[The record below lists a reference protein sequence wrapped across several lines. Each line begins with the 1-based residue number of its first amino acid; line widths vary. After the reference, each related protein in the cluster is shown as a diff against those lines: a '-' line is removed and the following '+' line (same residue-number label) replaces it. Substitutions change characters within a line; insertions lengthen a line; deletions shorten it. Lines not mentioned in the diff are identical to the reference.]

1 MDASRLNGIGFV
13 LKQEID
19 GIWRPVQAGSRFLT
33 ETEGRYAMV
42 ELELLAICWAA
53 KKCASFIDGLTLTNF
68 EIWTDHAPLIPIL
81 NKYTLPEIE
90 NKRLQRLRAK
100 LDHLQF
106 TAVWI
111 KGKDNTEANVLSRI
125 PYCKAG
131 MDDIVDNKDDSVSAS
146 MIATV
151 DLFEGSNF
159 HYSATPLRDERLLEL
174 RAHQDETYKHLKTK
188 IIKDGW
194 PDKRIDL
201 HPDLERFWSHRE
213 DLSIDNDGF
222 IVKNGRLLVPAGL
235 LQTYLQRLLDMHQQA
250 KKMEARARRSIWW
263 PFITRDI
270 KNIAKTCLPCQK
282 KLPSQASEPERAHE
296 EAYYPFHSLHMDLAS
311 HEGRQFLI
319 LTDQFSGFPH
329 ICECGKHATT
339 KQVTDF
345 ITLFITT
352 YSDGGPQF
360 RDEFDDFCT
369 KWSIKHIK
377 SSPHYPQSNG
387 VAESAVKEMKKIIR
401 AVFNNKTRTLD
412 KSGLAAAMLMF
423 RNTPRS
429 PTDLSPA
436 QLVFGRNLTDSIPFS
451 RQMLGPQNR
460 YEIKKRHL
468 EVRENQR

>member
-1 MDASRLNGIGFV
+1 
-13 LKQEID
+13 
-19 GIWRPVQAGSRFLT
+19 
-33 ETEGRYAMV
+33 
-42 ELELLAICWAA
+42 
-53 KKCASFIDGLTLTNF
+53 
-68 EIWTDHAPLIPIL
+68 
-81 NKYTLPEIE
+81 
-90 NKRLQRLRAK
+90 

-111 KGKDNTEANVLSRI
+111 KGKDNTEADVLSRI
-125 PYCKAG
+125 PYRKAG
-131 MDDIVDNKDDSVSAS
+131 KEDIVDNEDDSVSAS

-159 HYSATPLRDERLLEL
+159 NYTATPLRDERLLEL
-174 RAHQDETYKHLKTK
+174 RAHQDENYEHLKTT

-194 PDKRIDL
+194 PEKKIDL
-201 HPDLERFWSHRE
+201 HPDLETFWSHRE
-213 DLSIDNDGF
+213 DLSIDNDRF

-235 LQTYLQRLLDMHQQA
+235 RQTYLQRLLAMHQQA
-250 KKMEARARRSIWW
+250 EKMEARARRSIWW

-270 KNIAKTCLPCQK
+270 KNIAKTCLPCQE
-282 KLPSQASEPERAHE
+282 KLPSQAPEPERAHE

-311 HEGRQFLI
+311 YKGRQFLI
-319 LTDQFSGFPH
+319 LTDQFSAFPH

-345 ITLFITT
+345 ITLFISTFSAPVVI
-352 YSDGGPQF
+352 YSDRGPQF
-360 RDEFDDFCT
+360 RDKFDDFCK

-401 AVFNNKTRTLD
+401 AVFDNKTRTLD

-423 RNTPRS
+423 RNTLRS

-436 QLVFGRNLTDSIPFS
+436 QLVFGRNLTDAIPFS
-451 RQMLGPQNR
+451 RQMLRPQNR
-460 YEIKKRHL
+460 YEIEKRRL
-468 EVRENQR
+468 EVRESASRERFVEKKEVTSTQTGPASPISRPDHEEVDPHWEGHRFRRDRPRLLGKRRRQSTSLSTKPTFHQTNQRRSDSPTGTASPGTATDQTRSRS